1 MIVRELITRMGFNVR
16 SGDLNKVERATDRVR
31 DRAESAANAFRNI
44 FAGLAGLAAVKSI
57 VTVADEMQS
66 LRSRI
71 SLLQQTVGDVGQSF
85 EEVAKRASDARAPI
99 EAYAGL
105 YTRLGNAGKDY
116 IKTQEDLLGIT
127 DTISR
132 ALVVS
137 GATAQEAGSVM
148 IQFSQALGSGVL
160 QGEEFRAMAEAAP
173 QYLDQL
179 ALAMNIPREQLKKM
193 ASDGKL
199 TSRAVIEATRQ
210 MSGYFEDKF
219 RQMPMT
225 VGQATTIIANRF
237 GVMVDRLNRESMFIT
252 RIADAIVGGF
262 DKIEAGV
269 AWLGDRFDGFSNVV
283 RASLIAIGVVAAA
296 WAAPLIAG
304 AVAALIAMAPM
315 ILIIA
320 GIALALDELYVW
332 INGGKSVIEK
342 WLGPWSKFKLAIV
355 DTWDQL
361 KGFYRW
367 IVDKFSAIGNIIGGV
382 FTLDMDQLKMGLAS
396 LSGPDSPTAK
406 YSAEPFRAATI
417 PGMSQPR
424 GIMANTTVNLTVPAG
439 TSPADVEFFSQTAK
453 KSYDKAGDV
462 FARDMLVYAP

>member
-137 GATAQEAGSVM
+137 GASAQESGSVM

-210 MSGYFEDKF
+210 MSGYFESKF

-269 AWLGDRFDGFSNVV
+269 TWLGDRFDGFSNVV

-304 AVAALIAMAPM
+304 AAAALIAMAPM

-342 WLGPWSKFKLAIV
+342 WLGPWSKFKGAIV

-382 FTLDMDQLKMGLAS
+382 FTLDVAQLKKGLAS
-396 LSGPDSPTAK
+396 LAGPDSPTAQ
-406 YSAEPFRAATI
+406 YSAAPSKAVYI
-417 PGMSQPR
+417 PGMNQSKS
-424 GIMANTTVNLTVPAG
+424 IMSNTTVNLTVPPG
-439 TSPADVEFFSQTAK
+439 TSPTDMQFFDQSAK
-453 KSYDKAGDV
+453 KSFGKINDV
-462 FARDMLVYAP
+462 FARDMQVYAP